1 MNYVADRL
9 REKVSGAE
17 LNDRRAPGLL
27 RRVLLGN
34 SESRQLN
41 PESHVWA
48 RPLTPREAAGVILGG
63 VPAIAAAIG
72 LGATAPAA
80 VFPLSALKIALPSL
94 GATTGYHVAQILD
107 EKAAER
113 RGVVLR

>member
-34 SESRQLN
+34 
-41 PESHVWA
+41 PESLQPV
-48 RPLTPREAAGVILGG
+48 RQSVFESPLTPREAAGVILGG

-72 LGATAPAA
+72 LGAAAPAA

-94 GATTGYHVAQILD
+94 GVTTGYHVAQILD